1 MYRIAVCDDEP
12 LMAEENVNMARRIL
26 NGRGMDP
33 ERDYQIDAYLSPDPL
48 MEKLTAQPNAYDLL
62 LLDIELSG
70 ENGVELAAFLREKRF
85 EASIIYVTGHAG
97 FALDSFPTRPLDYLL
112 KPVNEERLAAA
123 LDWDIRKKSRVPE
136 RPMLRSGTRAILLS
150 SIHYLEIHGR
160 RTLAHLDR
168 GDEILPEPL
177 SKLER
182 SLLDRGFRHSHFS
195 YLVNL
200 EHVEQIRRTEVLM
213 DSGERLPVSRSCYQE
228 LMNSYIDQMK

>member
-70 ENGVELAAFLREKRF
+70 ESGVELAAFLREKRF

-112 KPVNEERLAAA
+112 KPVNEERPPLWTGISGKKAGCPNGPCSEAGPAPFSCPASIIWRSTAAGPWLIWTGETRFSPSHFPSWSA
-123 LDWDIRKKSRVPE
+123 PSWTGGSGTAISAIWSTWS
-136 RPMLRSGTRAILLS
+136 MWNRSGARKSLWI
-150 SIHYLEIHGR
+150 
-160 RTLAHLDR
+160 
-168 GDEILPEPL
+168 PE
-177 SKLER
+177 K
-182 SLLDRGFRHSHFS
+182 
-195 YLVNL
+195 
-200 EHVEQIRRTEVLM
+200 
-213 DSGERLPVSRSCYQE
+213 DSPSAGAVIK
-228 LMNSYIDQMK
+228 N